1 MEVNSLF
8 NAILTKN
15 FDFGKNK
22 VFLMISMSKES
33 KDFIFWQNVP
43 IIIRILQ
50 GFFVFGKTYLKV
62 VNFFL
67 IDMTKFKTLKDF
79 LSCGNIYLKM

>member
-1 MEVNSLF
+1 MEVNCLF

-15 FDFGKNK
+15 K
-22 VFLMISMSKES
+22 VFLMVSMSKES

-50 GFFVFGKTYLKV
+50 AFFVFGKTYLKV
-62 VNFFL
+62 VNFCL
-67 IDMTKFKTLKDF
+67 IDMKKFKTFKDF
-79 LSCGNIYLKM
+79 LWCGSIYVKM